1 MIHGGVK
8 RFFVASGKKVVKG
21 VGVKTRENT
30 AIHGGMLMQE
40 EMDAGTVRCR
50 TRP

>member
-30 AIHGGMLMQE
+30 AFHVGMMMQK
-40 EMDAGTVRCR
+40 EMAAGTVKAKGQV
-50 TRP
+50 